1 VDCNN
6 AWVNR
11 VVGPAGEIL
20 ALSAATI
27 TSSVRH
33 AGPEESGTRRIRGS
47 TGSCWRP
54 SNGSSGLHTG
64 RLPSWGTL
72 FVEKFPHPSDGPS
85 GTLKVKGLHSRDETD
100 TGGSMGDKGGKKDK
114 EKNQQQLAQKQKQ
127 KEQKRQDKVPARTAA
142 AVNT

>member
-1 VDCNN
+1 MPRKD
-6 AWVNR
+6 
-11 VVGPAGEIL
+11 
-20 ALSAATI
+20 AL
-27 TSSVRH
+27 
-33 AGPEESGTRRIRGS
+33 GSGT
-47 TGSCWRP
+47 TCCRP
-54 SNGSSGLHTG
+54 SYVRSKSHTG
-64 RLPSWGTL
+64 RFTSWGIL
-72 FVEKFPHPSDGPS
+72 LVEKFRHPSDRPS